1 MKRNVTRS
9 LPYDFSKKTKFIINS
24 VILVQ
29 LFDTLYVL
37 IYNYWI
43 IMLDHTSDPDD
54 RNAKN
59 IGVAITTMK
68 NINPNTSVSIR

>member
-1 MKRNVTRS
+1 MISQKI
-9 LPYDFSKKTKFIINS
+9 KFIIHS

-29 LFDTLYVL
+29 LFDILYVL
-37 IYNYWI
+37 FYHYW

-59 IGVAITTMK
+59 IGVAITTMN

>member
-1 MKRNVTRS
+1 MISQK
-9 LPYDFSKKTKFIINS
+9 LMFSVHFVN
-24 VILVQ
+24 LVQ

-37 IYNYWI
+37 IYHYWI
-43 IMLDHTSDPDD
+43 IILDHTSDPDD

-59 IGVAITTMK
+59 IGVAITTMD

>member
-1 MKRNVTRS
+1 MI
-9 LPYDFSKKTKFIINS
+9 SKKIKFIIHS

-29 LFDTLYVL
+29 LLDTLYVL
-37 IYNYWI
+37 IYYYW

-59 IGVAITTMK
+59 IGVAITTMN